1 MSEAHRK
8 KKQPEQ
14 VRRNLLECTA
24 KIAAAL
30 GIAKVTIEAV
40 AKAAGITKGG
50 LLHHFPNKRALI
62 DAMVFD
68 MLEQVDQEIDVCMA
82 KDPVAKGRFT
92 RAYVAMTLDEENF
105 NPLDPWGSISISL
118 LSEQESVEQR
128 LNWLSKKLDL
138 HKETDSD
145 PMLEII
151 RFSADG
157 AWLNL
162 IAKKNWESIEQARD
176 MRKRLID
183 LTLSI

>member
-1 MSEAHRK
+1 MSEAHRR

-24 KIAAAL
+24 KIAAEL

-40 AKAAGITKGG
+40 AKSAGITKGG
-50 LLHHFPNKRALI
+50 LLHHFPSKRTLI
-62 DAMVFD
+62 DAMVSD
-68 MLEQVDQEIDVCMA
+68 MLEQIDQQIDVCMA
-82 KDPVAKGRFT
+82 QDSIAKGRFT

-105 NPLDPWGSISISL
+105 NPLDPWCSISISL
-118 LSEQESVEQR
+118 LSEPDSVEQW
-128 LNWLSKKLDL
+128 LNWLSKRLDL

-151 RFSADG
+151 RFAADG

-162 IAKKNWESIEQARD
+162 IAKKNWESIEQSRV
-176 MRKRLID
+176 MRQRLID